1 MDDAM
6 FHALFASKGS
16 EKILKIL
23 LNAIFRN
30 AGDPEVTELTIM
42 NPMST
47 RKYYIEK
54 DVVLDIKAKDVSGSL
69 INIEVQLSATD
80 AFRKRLVYYN
90 SKMVSSQLV
99 KGDDYSKLKRA
110 ITIAIVADNELLRNG
125 KKVHTIYRLRDET
138 GDILVDTTEIQIIE
152 LKKYDPEKKRGEMTD
167 FEKWLFFLKFGE
179 EIAKD
184 ITILPEE
191 MKEEEGILM
200 ALQKYKEITA
210 KEKFIMMI
218 EDREKAERDR
228 LMWKNEMLRIG
239 REEGREKGR
248 EEGRKEGREEG
259 REEGIEKGKKIGW
272 AEAKIEAG
280 LSVFKETQ
288 NIELAAKIAGLSID
302 AFSKKI
308 QKIV

>member
-1 MDDAM
+1 
-6 FHALFASKGS
+6 
-16 EKILKIL
+16 
-23 LNAIFRN
+23 
-30 AGDPEVTELTIM
+30 
-42 NPMST
+42 
-47 RKYYIEK
+47 
-54 DVVLDIKAKDVSGSL
+54 
-69 INIEVQLSATD
+69 
-80 AFRKRLVYYN
+80 
-90 SKMVSSQLV
+90 
-99 KGDDYSKLKRA
+99 
-110 ITIAIVADNELLRNG
+110 
-125 KKVHTIYRLRDET
+125 
-138 GDILVDTTEIQIIE
+138 
-152 LKKYDPEKKRGEMTD
+152 
-167 FEKWLFFLKFGE
+167 
-179 EIAKD
+179 
-184 ITILPEE
+184 